1 MTGRM
6 GRTVRTG
13 RMGRTVRRG
22 RKCRTDRTNMTS
34 MKRREEKIRYF
45 TYIKETQ

>member
-34 MKRREEKIRYF
+34 MKRREEKRR
-45 TYIKETQ
+45 